1 MSQRTEGDLQFI
13 LPKKGSST
21 LSVHQEDSS
30 DVTKTIDL
38 LIEDFQEKLNDA
50 VQRQILNEE
59 FITSPRFPIG
69 GYQYAVVSIF
79 MPGNYPDR
87 VFVYVWMEE
96 MEMDDIKSIL
106 LTGHCGKLTFT
117 LKSQFTKKKDGWFVK
132 LGSIDELQE
141 AMNTTGNHKLDL
153 QVTVTA
159 SVTRDSDE
167 DQWIIP
173 R

>member
-13 LPKKGSST
+13 LPKKGSAT

-59 FITSPRFPIG
+59 FITSSRFPIG
-69 GYQYAVVSIF
+69 GYQHAVVSIF

-87 VFVYVWMEE
+87 VFVYVWMKE
-96 MEMDDIKSIL
+96 MKEAL
-106 LTGHCGKLTFT
+106 
-117 LKSQFTKKKDGWFVK
+117 DG
-132 LGSIDELQE
+132 
-141 AMNTTGNHKLDL
+141 N
-153 QVTVTA
+153 
-159 SVTRDSDE
+159 DE
-167 DQWIIP
+167 DWGEFGWDYDEDGYWEGRNYYYFSKKQRKEVQDYWD
-173 R
+173 